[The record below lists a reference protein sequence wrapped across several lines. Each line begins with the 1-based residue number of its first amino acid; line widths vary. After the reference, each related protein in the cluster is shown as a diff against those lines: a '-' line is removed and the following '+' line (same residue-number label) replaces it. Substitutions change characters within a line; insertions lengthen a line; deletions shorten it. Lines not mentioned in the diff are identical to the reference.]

1 MNDFGLRLTPLFFLA
16 LLLVPG
22 PPPAAGPSESGERHE
37 INFGADPAT
46 GRFITAVELEAW
58 ARNQNLMLLP
68 DRPFR
73 ELRDGVAAA
82 IPPEG
87 LYFELDAP
95 GPGRNY
101 LYLDF
106 ATYRPLVNPNLP
118 RVRWI
123 EVIINGDIAATLY
136 QGGGAYLKSPEIVTI
151 EREHAMDGKIRVW
164 LRPSPGDG
172 IFAIWDAFVSRRRE
186 DPARLAPDDV

>member
-1 MNDFGLRLTPLFFLA
+1 MNEFALRMTPLFFLL
-16 LLLVPG
+16 LLLV
-22 PPPAAGPSESGERHE
+22 AGPQARANPNESGENYE
-37 INFGADPAT
+37 INFGADPTT
-46 GRFITAVELEAW
+46 GRFITALELEAW
-58 ARNQNLMLLP
+58 ARNQNLLLVP

-106 ATYRPLVNPNLP
+106 ATYRPLVN
-118 RVRWI
+118 
-123 EVIINGDIAATLY
+123 IAL
-136 QGGGAYLKSPEIVTI
+136 
-151 EREHAMDGKIRVW
+151 
-164 LRPSPGDG
+164 
-172 IFAIWDAFVSRRRE
+172 
-186 DPARLAPDDV
+186 

>member
-1 MNDFGLRLTPLFFLA
+1 MIEFALRLTPLFFL
-16 LLLVPG
+16 LLLLAGG
-22 PPPAAGPSESGERHE
+22 PQAQASPEDAGEIYE
-37 INFGADPAT
+37 INFGADPAS
-46 GRFITAVELEAW
+46 GRFITALELEAW
-58 ARNQNLMLLP
+58 ARNQNLLLVP

-123 EVIINGDIAATLY
+123 EVIINGETAATLY
-136 QGGGAYLKSPEIVTI
+136 QGGGAYLKSPEVVII
-151 EREHAMDGKIRVW
+151 EREHAMDGKVRVW

-172 IFAIWDAFVSRRRE
+172 MFAIWDAFVSRYRE